1 MDSTISISGLWQVLK
16 QNWWKILAVT
26 LIVVMLTAAFTV
38 LFIPKKY
45 ASSTE
50 FYIVNIN
57 QNVEHFDS
65 GTLSAT
71 EYLAPNYIA
80 ILKGDTMMQ
89 HLALTLK
96 EKEGIELSP
105 GQLRS
110 MISTS
115 TSGTQ
120 STFTV
125 TVTDSNPSRA
135 YIIAKHLTAEA
146 PSIITRIARP
156 SEKGNEGDRFNVQVP
171 VTSTMDEL
179 AVALRRIDEAK
190 YKDLADQ
197 LAKVHRDARDNNDQL
212 LMSYEATILG
222 YYEGNVFDCITPL
235 RMPTENSSPVSPSL
249 TRNCLIAG
257 ALSAVAM
264 YMIFL
269 LMHVFNTTVY
279 TEDDIKA
286 ITDLPILGTIPS
298 WQNGTP
304 VSQTEQQQKEDT
316 VQ

>member
-1 MDSTISISGLWQVLK
+1 MDSTISVSGLWQVLK
-16 QNWWKILAVT
+16 QNWWKILTVT
-26 LIVVMLTAAFTV
+26 LIAVMLTGVVTAF
-38 LFIPKKY
+38 LIPKKY

-57 QNVEHFDS
+57 QNIEHFDS

-125 TVTDSNPSRA
+125 TITDSNPSRA
-135 YIIAKHLTAEA
+135 YIIAKHLTLEA

-156 SEKGNEGDRFNVQVP
+156 SEKGNEGDCFDVKVP

-179 AVALRRIDEAK
+179 AMALSDIDKAK
-190 YKDLADQ
+190 YGDLADQ
-197 LAKVHRDARDNNDQL
+197 LMEVYTEARTNNDQM
-212 LMSYEATILG
+212 LMSYEATIIG

-235 RMPTENSSPVSPSL
+235 RMPTENAAPVSPNL
-249 TRNCLIAG
+249 TQNCLIVA
-257 ALSAVAM
+257 ALSAVVM
-264 YMIFL
+264 YAIFL
-269 LMHVFNTTVY
+269 LMHIFNTTVY
-279 TEDDIKA
+279 TEDDVKA

-298 WQNGTP
+298 WQNGIP
-304 VSQTEQQQKEDT
+304 VSQPEQQKKEAT